1 MEPEFSSLQ
10 QTQCVAYSVTGTV
23 IRCVELE
30 RRTNYNLVLRTS
42 STDREVDMQMANA
55 KAVF

>member
-1 MEPEFSSLQ
+1 MEPKFSSLQ
-10 QTQCVAYSVTGTV
+10 QTQCAAYCVTGTV

-30 RRTNYNLVLRTS
+30 RRINYNMVLRTS
-42 STDREVDMQMANA
+42 STDREADMQTANA